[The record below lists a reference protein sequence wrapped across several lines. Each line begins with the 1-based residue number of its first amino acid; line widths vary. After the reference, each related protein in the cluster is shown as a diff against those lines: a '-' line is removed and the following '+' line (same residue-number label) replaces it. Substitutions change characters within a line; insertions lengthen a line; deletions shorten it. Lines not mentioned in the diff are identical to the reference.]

1 MKIDNLPIA
10 DHILDCLLHNILLL
24 DHKLIVHYA
33 NHASRQFFLA
43 SPRKLLGT
51 PLPVLFDYC
60 SLNMDLMQKK
70 IKKNLSF
77 TDNEATLVINN
88 HSYIV
93 TISAQPI
100 SPCFI
105 LLEFS
110 PVNYYRRI
118 EQEQSLQILSRDLIR
133 TLAHEIKNPLGGLRG
148 AAQLLAKTLSNSE
161 QLEYTEVIIEQA
173 DRLRNLVDR
182 LLGPQHPGAKTTQSI
197 HQVIERTYHLI
208 SLTLPKNIKLIKD
221 YDPSL
226 PEFPHYPEQI
236 EQVLLNLSQNAIQAM
251 EENGGTLII
260 RTRTAFQTTL
270 QGKTYRLAAR
280 IDIEDNGPGIPS
292 QIQDTLFYLTVSHR
306 QGGNGLGL
314 SIVQNIIIDQHAGR
328 IEFSGWSGH
337 TQFSIYLPIKN

>member
-1 MKIDNLPIA
+1 VKIDNLPIA

-173 DRLRNLVDR
+173 DRLRNPVDR

-292 QIQDTLFYLTVSHR
+292 QIQDTLFYPTVSHR

-328 IEFSGWSGH
+328 IEFSSWPGH